1 MRFAKEKLQRKENKM
16 NQEKA
21 KEYLKEKKI
30 PDKMFFSGCVSLP
43 NYYLSDLLSDFSEQ
57 DNAEL
62 KKKNLELATG
72 YHDIIQELNFI
83 AEYKEYLPE
92 DTLIKIWILANN
104 QWKKGYKQGK
114 YNPDFN

>member
-72 YHDIIQELNFI
+72 YHDIIQELNHLKDNI
-83 AEYKEYLPE
+83 GNSVL
-92 DTLIKIWILANN
+92 T
-104 QWKKGYKQGK
+104 
-114 YNPDFN
+114 